1 MIQISP
7 LQESRYDYKPKL
19 PEAIKGDVNKIKLE
33 LGNPTESVS
42 DKKEIKVDDV
52 IAQSDVYTLSISVIS
67 TEKIELALK
76 KSGEIEYYIDV
87 ELI

>member
-1 MIQISP
+1 MSKVLKI
-7 LQESRYDYKPKL
+7 DDN
-19 PEAIKGDVNKIKLE
+19 AIKGIIDNIRAELE
-33 LGNPTESVS
+33 ISLSTT